1 MNSGKEFMAGKI
13 RQHLERRVAQALE
26 CKPNEIP
33 HLKLGTLCHFL
44 FLLLG
49 DEETIGGFHTSM
61 AALLT
66 LLGHSVVWDTEPKE
80 EPQDKAPA
88 KDVVN

>member
-1 MNSGKEFMAGKI
+1 MKNGKEFIAAKI
-13 RQHLERRVAQALE
+13 RHHLERRVAQVLD
-26 CKPNEIP
+26 CKPSEIP

-61 AALLT
+61 GALLT
-66 LLGHSVVWDTEPKE
+66 LLGHDTVWEVKKE
-80 EPQDKAPA
+80 EAVESAPSE
-88 KDVVN
+88 VIN